1 MSPREL
7 AERVA
12 HAARGQDADRSGAGG
27 CGPRAQPVNLSRPLA
42 ARCALPAVV
51 KVVVDDNQAVVVS
64 ARQGSL
70 HLLLGN
76 ACPRPPK
83 TPRMHAPQRVRRA
96 REDTGHSRR
105 TLGTSHG
112 ARENAIAWQDLV
124 LPAMLRAR
132 RFRPPERCPRRLQP
146 GATRAGAAGCRRAPP
161 ARGAACSRC
170 PVAPTPSTHPHSI
183 SQQHLP
189 TRGCAPR
196 LAALRA
202 RARGGHLQVI
212 GRATA
217 TTGRRQLAHH
227 VARKR
232 RLPGPGQPAE
242 EQDAAAPAL
251 LSAPELLHAR
261 ANSDTDLFFHPN
273 GTPFRIETPFYCA
286 VIRFRP
292 ANLPKANGRRR
303 PRGGCACLWWAGRG
317 VDHQVG
323 AQGRA
328 ASGSV

>member
-51 KVVVDDNQAVVVS
+51 EVIVDDNQAVVVS

-70 HLLLGN
+70 HLLLCN

-83 TPRMHAPQRVRRA
+83 TPRMHAPQRMRRA

-132 RFRPPERCPRRLQP
+132 RFRPPERCPRRFQP

-183 SQQHLP
+183 RP
-189 TRGCAPR
+189 
-196 LAALRA
+196 
-202 RARGGHLQVI
+202 
-212 GRATA
+212 
-217 TTGRRQLAHH
+217 
-227 VARKR
+227 
-232 RLPGPGQPAE
+232 
-242 EQDAAAPAL
+242 AAPAHTGMRPQARR
-251 LSAPELLHAR
+251 SAREGSRGAPAGDRPRHRHHRPPPARAPRCAQTSTSRPRAARRGARCSRTRAPER
-261 ANSDTDLFFHPN
+261 S
-273 GTPFRIETPFYCA
+273 
-286 VIRFRP
+286 
-292 ANLPKANGRRR
+292 
-303 PRGGCACLWWAGRG
+303 
-317 VDHQVG
+317 
-323 AQGRA
+323 
-328 ASGSV
+328 